1 MKKVMLLG
9 SGELGRELAISLKR
23 LGCTVIACDRYE
35 NAPAMQVADKALVFN
50 MLNDAQLRGH
60 IKSVDPD
67 LVVPEIEAI
76 NTAVLLDM
84 EADEAANRTIV
95 PSARAVDLT
104 MNRDRIRDRAAEI
117 GLPTA
122 TYDYAENL
130 EKMLALYEDMGC
142 KVVVKPVMS
151 SSGKG
156 QSIVGPGD
164 TRAAQQAWHHA
175 VENMR
180 GDRPKVIVE
189 EFIDFDYEITLLT
202 IRQKTADTVYCPV
215 VKHQQFDGDFKIS
228 EQGHFDMGALEKKA
242 QNMAKLITDDLGG
255 YGLYGVEFFI
265 RNGEVIF
272 SELSPRPHDTGLLT
286 LYTQNLSEFDLHARA
301 ILHLPITDI
310 VTLRPGACH
319 TINADSHSDTYTVNG
334 ISEAEAEVGVEA
346 MLFGKPD
353 AYPNRRL
360 GIIFAPDI
368 SSAKEAHEKIS
379 ITY

>member
-1 MKKVMLLG
+1 MKKIMLLG
-9 SGELGRELAISLKR
+9 SGELGHELTISLKR
-23 LGCTVIACDRYE
+23 LGCTIIACDRYE
-35 NAPAMQVADKALVFN
+35 NAPAMQVADRALVFD
-50 MLNDAQLRGH
+50 MLNEAQLRAH
-60 IKSVDPD
+60 IQSVDPD

-76 NTAVLLDM
+76 NTSVLLDM
-84 EADEAANRTIV
+84 EPERTIV

-122 TYDYAENL
+122 KYGYAENL
-130 EKMLALYEDMGC
+130 EQMLSLYEGMGC

-156 QSIVGPGD
+156 QSTVEAGD
-164 TRAAQQAWHHA
+164 GKAAQEAWHYA

-189 EFIDFDYEITLLT
+189 EFIAFDYEITLLT
-202 IRQKTADTVYCPV
+202 IRQKGADTVYCPV
-215 VKHQQFDGDFKIS
+215 LRHQQINGDFKIS
-228 EQGHFDMGALEKKA
+228 EQGLFSMGALEQKA
-242 QNMAKLITDDLGG
+242 QSMAKAMTDDLGG
-255 YGLYGVEFFI
+255 YGLFGVEFFI
-265 RNGEVIF
+265 RGDEVIF

-301 ILHLPITDI
+301 ILHLPISDI
-310 VTLRPGACH
+310 TGLRSGACH
-319 TINADSHSDTYTVNG
+319 TINAD
-334 ISEAEAEVGVEA
+334 EASANYAVHGLGEVERMPGVEA

-360 GIIFAPDI
+360 GIVFAPDVET
-368 SSAKEAHEKIS
+368 AKAAREKITV
-379 ITY
+379 TY

>member
-1 MKKVMLLG
+1 
-9 SGELGRELAISLKR
+9 
-23 LGCTVIACDRYE
+23 
-35 NAPAMQVADKALVFN
+35 

-122 TYDYAENL
+122 RYDYAENL
-130 EKMLALYEDMGC
+130 AQVLALFEEMNC

-156 QSIVGPGD
+156 QSTIAAGD
-164 TRAAQQAWHHA
+164 SGAAQEAWHHA

-202 IRQKTADTVYCPV
+202 IRQKNAETVYCPV
-215 VKHQQFDGDFKIS
+215 LKHSQIDGDFKIS
-228 EQGHFDMGALEKKA
+228 EQGQFDMGGLEEKA
-242 QNMAKLITDDLGG
+242 QSMAKLITDDLGG
-255 YGLYGVEFFI
+255 YGLFGVEFFI
-265 RNGEVIF
+265 RNDEVIF

-301 ILHLPITDI
+301 ILHLPISDI
-310 VTLRPGACH
+310 LVLRPGACH
-319 TINADSHSDTYTVNG
+319 TINATAHSDKYTVNG
-334 ISEAEAEVGVEA
+334 IAEVEAMAGVEA
-346 MLFGKPD
+346 MLFGKPES
-353 AYPNRRL
+353 YPNRRL
-360 GIIFAPDI
+360 GIIFAPDV
-368 SSAKEAHEKIS
+368 ATANEAHEKIS
-379 ITY
+379 IAY

>member
-1 MKKVMLLG
+1 MKKIMLLG
-9 SGELGRELAISLKR
+9 SGELGRELTVSLKR

-35 NAPAMQVADKALVFN
+35 NAPAMQVADRALVFD
-50 MLNDAQLRGH
+50 MLNEAQLRAH
-60 IKSVDPD
+60 IKSADPD

-76 NTAVLLDM
+76 NTQVLLDV
-84 EADEAANRTIV
+84 EAERTIV

-122 TYDYAENL
+122 KYGYAENL
-130 EKMLALYEDMGC
+130 SEMMTLYEAMGC

-156 QSIVGPGD
+156 QSTVSAGD
-164 TRAAQQAWHHA
+164 GDAAQAAWHYA
-175 VENMR
+175 VDNMR

-202 IRQKTADTVYCPV
+202 VRQKDAPTLYCPV
-215 VKHQQFDGDFKIS
+215 LKHQQVDGDFKIS
-228 EQGHFDMGALEKKA
+228 EQGTFDMRVLEAEA
-242 QNMAKLITDDLGG
+242 QKMAKQITDDLGG
-255 YGLYGVEFFI
+255 YGLFGVEFFI
-265 RNGEVIF
+265 RGDEVIF

-301 ILHLPITDI
+301 ILHLPISNITA
-310 VTLRPGACH
+310 LRAGACH
-319 TINADSHSDTYTVNG
+319 TINAEQAADKYTVAG
-334 ISEAEAEVGVEA
+334 IGEVEA
-346 MLFGKPD
+346 MDDVQAMLFCKPD

-360 GIIFAPDI
+360 GIVFAPSVDA
-368 SSAKEAHEKIS
+368 AKAARAKVTID
-379 ITY
+379 YQR

>member
-1 MKKVMLLG
+1 MKKIMLLG
-9 SGELGRELAISLKR
+9 AGELGRELTISLKR
-23 LGCTVIACDRYE
+23 LGCTVIACDRYD
-35 NAPAMQVADKALVFN
+35 NAPAMQVADRSMVVD
-50 MLNDAQLRGH
+50 MLNREQLRGA
-60 IKSVDPD
+60 ILSVDPD

-76 NTAVLLDM
+76 NTQVLLEM
-84 EADEAANRTIV
+84 EAERTIV

-122 TYDYAENL
+122 KYGYAENL
-130 EKMLALYEDMGC
+130 EQMLSLYEGMGC

-156 QSIVGPGD
+156 QSTIAAGD
-164 TRAAQQAWHHA
+164 AKAAQEAWHYA

-202 IRQKTADTVYCPV
+202 VRQKDAATVFCPV
-215 VKHQQFDGDFKIS
+215 LTHQQIDGDFKIS
-228 EQGHFDMGALEKKA
+228 AQGHFNMGALEVKA
-242 QNMAKLITDDLGG
+242 QAMAKQMTDDLGG
-255 YGLYGVEFFI
+255 YGLFGVEFFV
-265 RNGEVIF
+265 RGDEVIF

-301 ILHLPITDI
+301 ILHLPISDI
-310 VTLRPGACH
+310 TPLRPGACH
-319 TINADSHSDTYTVNG
+319 TINADKASDHYSVNG
-334 ISEAEAEVGVEA
+334 LAEVEAMPGVEA
-346 MLFGKPD
+346 MLFCKPE

-360 GIIFAPDI
+360 GILFAPDI
-368 SSAKEAHEKIS
+368 ETAKAARARVTISS
-379 ITY
+379 